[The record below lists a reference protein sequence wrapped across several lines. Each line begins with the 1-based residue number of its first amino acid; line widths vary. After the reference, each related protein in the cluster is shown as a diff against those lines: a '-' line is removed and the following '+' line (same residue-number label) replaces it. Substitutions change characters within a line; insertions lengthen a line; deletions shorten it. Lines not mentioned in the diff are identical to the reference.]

1 MRRMPPLALC
11 LLLALAVPALSGLA
25 FGAQPHAQAPAAMA
39 RATPKPKAKTRAAVA
54 VDPRAS
60 SLNSSDLDSPY
71 SALVRQGVSPGY
83 GAADSSGQGKRPG
96 MEESL
101 QSNATSW
108 KMDVTLTPKDA
119 DADSP
124 MRFKVG
130 GEKVVDP
137 ITGEEIS
144 RKTDPTG
151 AKNNQKDLDIK
162 GAAERVGGKAEVQ
175 VDIFKF

>member
-1 MRRMPPLALC
+1 MRRMPPLALS

-25 FGAQPHAQAPAAMA
+25 FGAQPQAQAPAK
-39 RATPKPKAKTRAAVA
+39 PKPKAKARATVA

-60 SLNSSDLDSPY
+60 SLGSSDLDSPY

-83 GAADSSGQGKRPG
+83 GAADSSSQGKRPG

-162 GAAERVGGKAEVQ
+162 GAAERLGGKAEVQ
-175 VDIFKF
+175 VDILKF

>member
-1 MRRMPPLALC
+1 MRRLPPLALS
-11 LLLALAVPALSGLA
+11 LLLALAVPAISGLA
-25 FGAQPHAQAPAAMA
+25 FGAQPEAKAVAAQA
-39 RATPKPKAKTRAAVA
+39 KPKAKPKAKSRVPVA
-54 VDPRAS
+54 VDPRTTP
-60 SLNSSDLDSPY
+60 LNPGDLDSPY
-71 SALVRQGVSPGY
+71 SALVRQGVSPAY

-108 KMDVTLTPKDA
+108 KMDVTLTPKAA

-124 MRFKVG
+124 MRFKMG

-151 AKNNQKDLDIK
+151 AKNNLKDLDIK
-162 GAAERVGGKAEVQ
+162 GVAEKLGGKAEVQ
-175 VDIFKF
+175 VDILKF